1 MKRVVFSKTAKG
13 PLEDVRVL
21 DLSRVFAGNS
31 LSFYLG
37 DFGADVLKIEQPGM
51 GDTLRAIRDGGHS
64 IQWKVICRNK
74 RSLALDLKR
83 DEGKAIL
90 LDLVRQT
97 QVLIENFRPGD
108 LERLGFAPAMLH
120 EINPKLVIVRISGWG
135 ATGPY
140 RDKLG
145 FGTLIEAFS
154 GFAAKNGFPGSPPL
168 LPNMG
173 LADFVCGMTG
183 GIATLVALREAER
196 PEGLGQVVDLSILDS
211 MVTLLGNDPA
221 AYAVTGVLP
230 ERVGNR
236 GQVAV
241 PRNLYRTLDGKFMA
255 LSASTPTMAHKVM
268 VAIEHPELNEDPR
281 FIDNDARMKH
291 ADVLD
296 AYIEEFTSARNLEE
310 NLIHFEGHQVTV
322 GPVNDVDL
330 LLKDRHI
337 LERGVLIEIDDEDV
351 GAIPVPA
358 PPARLSATPAT
369 LRYPAPR
376 LGEHSREVLQSLGL
390 ADERIDHLVSSGV
403 VGAPG

>member
-1 MKRVVFSKTAKG
+1 MKKAVFSETAKG
-13 PLEDVRVL
+13 PLADVRIL
-21 DLSRVFAGNS
+21 DLSRVFAGNA

-37 DFGADVLKIEQPGM
+37 DFGADVLKIEQPGV

-74 RSLALDLKR
+74 RSLALDLK
-83 DEGKAIL
+83 DEAGKTIL
-90 LDLVRQT
+90 LELVKKA
-97 QVLIENFRPGD
+97 QVIVENFRPGD
-108 LERLGFAPAMLH
+108 LERLGFAPAFLH

-183 GIATLVALREAER
+183 AIATLVALREAER
-196 PEGLGQVVDLSILDS
+196 PEGVGQIVDLSILDS
-211 MVTLLGNDPA
+211 MITLLGNDPA

-241 PRNLYRTLDGKFMA
+241 PRNLYSTLDGKFMA
-255 LSASTPTMAHKVM
+255 LSASTPTMARKVM
-268 VAIEHPELNEDPR
+268 IAIGHPELNNDSR
-281 FIDNDARMKH
+281 FINNDARMKH
-291 ADVLD
+291 ADALD
-296 AYIEEFTSARNLEE
+296 AYIEGFTSTRTLEE
-310 NLIHFEGHQVTV
+310 NLSHFDGHHVTV
-322 GPVNDVDL
+322 GPVNDVEL
-330 LLKDRHI
+330 LLKDRHV
-337 LERGVLIEIDDEDV
+337 LDRGILIEIDDDEV
-351 GAIPVPA
+351 GAITVPA
-358 PPARLSATPAT
+358 TPDRLSVTHAT
-369 LRYPAPR
+369 LRFPAPR

-390 ADERIDHLVSSGV
+390 TEQRIDDLISSGV
-403 VGAPG
+403 VGVAG